1 MIKRAVFSL
10 ALIMSLGCQA
20 DTENSGYTVVTQEQM
35 KSFTGRAIYTTEQ
48 VTYVGE
54 LKNGNR
60 HGYGISY
67 AQNGSVM
74 AGHWENDKFM
84 GEGVMISMDIN
95 SVSVGNFDGATLIGN
110 GAVTFEGDVAQG
122 DFKKGSAMPDNVECY
137 RAGEKIDC
145 KESKLYSTPAS
156 N

>member
-10 ALIMSLGCQA
+10 ALLMSLGCQA
-20 DTENSGYTVVTQEQM
+20 DTANSGYTVVTQEQM

-48 VTYVGE
+48 GAYIGE

-95 SVSVGNFDGATLIGN
+95 SVSVGNFDGASLIGD
-110 GAVTFEGDVAQG
+110 GAITFEGDVAKG
-122 DFKKGSAMPDNVECY
+122 DFKKGSAMPENVECY
-137 RAGEKIDC
+137 RAGERIDC
-145 KESKLYSTPAS
+145 KGSKLYSTPG